1 MTDNK
6 QNLVILGSTGSV
18 GVNTLDVVARHPDKF
33 SVVALTARHQVDS
46 LFEQC
51 LRFKPKFA
59 VMLQRQAAAALARKF
74 AASGADCVVL
84 SGVEAL
90 EKVGEGPRAAQP
102 APRPRG
108 PARAHPA

>member
-51 LRFKPKFA
+51 LRFKPRFA
-59 VMLQRQAAAALARKF
+59 VMLQRQAAAARARKV
-74 AASGADCVVL
+74 AASGADCAVL
-84 SGVEAL
+84 SGVEAFVKDTATT
-90 EKVGEGPRAAQP
+90 EIYTVMAAIVGIAG
-102 APRPRG
+102 
-108 PARAHPA
+108 